1 MMKFVDLETRL
12 GEGSFSPG
20 GDGVDPASPACGL
33 PGFRFQQAGAFHAVE
48 ERVEGSGADMVAVMG
63 EFGHHGEAKDGF
75 VESVHEDMDADQTGK
90 QVAMMRLGGQLIR
103 PVLSAII
110 ISKFD
115 GMIRFSR

>member
-12 GEGSFSPG
+12 AEGSFSRG
-20 GDGVDPASPACGL
+20 GDGVDPAPPASDA

-48 ERVEGSGADMVAVMG
+48 ERVEGSGADMVAVTC
-63 EFGHHGEAKDGF
+63 EFVHHGGAEDGIM
-75 VESVHEDMDADQTGK
+75 ESVHEDVDADETGK